1 METLIKT
8 VDLSVADESED
19 GLAIGSLA
27 GRWQIEHELGRGG
40 MGIVYAVV
48 HADIGKRA
56 ALKILHRKVF
66 ASSSHRDRT
75 LTEAR
80 VVNQID
86 HPNIVDIFDTGT
98 LPDGRSYIVMERLDG
113 CSLAEHAAKTKV
125 LPDNAITILFQV
137 CDALEA
143 AHAVGVL
150 HRDLKLD
157 NVFLVD
163 EPGHRI
169 KLLDWGIAK
178 IIAQEVSTTHKG
190 QLAGTPQYVS
200 PEQAR
205 GLKLTPKSDVYSL
218 GVMAYQLFLEALP
231 FDGDSAVEV
240 LSMHLHA
247 APPLPRELWP
257 DIPRPL
263 EALLLAMLAKQPDD
277 RPSLAEVTRSLEE
290 IQSDL
295 LRRRGSAW
303 EQIVGEA
310 PPIEAPR
317 APRWITP
324 AKTVPSDLSATSGR
338 WRYAVGVAS
347 LAALALLIAFTRDEE
362 PSGARSDRTLVE
374 SAEPAA
380 AAAATPELV
389 APPPFPAASAVERTV
404 ARTTDRTTDRTV
416 ARTATRPPA
425 HAHPATPTPVPA
437 AHHAASPNPA
447 HVAPQTPSVTTKPP
461 ASPPPTTAPRI
472 AQPSPSTAQPSPT
485 ITQPSPTTPRIAQPS
500 PSPSPPLPPISPTAQ
515 PSTPTRAVSS
525 APTAD
530 AVVAKYTTLGQ
541 KLADAPRQRELSKLW
556 SRYRRLNI
564 QEALVTADKRTQAAQ
579 LLDELASELVARR

>member
-8 VDLSVADESED
+8 VDLSVADEPED

-56 ALKILHRKVF
+56 ALKILHRKLF
-66 ASSSHRDRT
+66 SSSSHRDRT

-113 CSLAEHAAKTKV
+113 CSLAEHAARTKV
-125 LPDNAITILFQV
+125 LPDNAITILYQV

-163 EPGHRI
+163 ESGHRI

-178 IIAQEVSTTHKG
+178 IIAQQVSTTREG
-190 QLAGTPQYVS
+190 TLAGTPQYVS

-205 GLKLTPKSDVYSL
+205 GLTLTPKSDVYSL

-240 LSMHLHA
+240 LAMHLHA
-247 APPLPRELWP
+247 APPPPRELWP

-277 RPSLAEVTRSLEE
+277 RPSLAEVSRRLEE
-290 IQSDL
+290 IQGEL
-295 LRRRGSAW
+295 VNRRGPAW
-303 EQIVGEA
+303 EQIVNEA
-310 PPIEAPR
+310 PAIQVPR
-317 APRWITP
+317 APRWIAP
-324 AKTVPSDLSATSGR
+324 AKTVPSDISATSGR
-338 WRYAVGVAS
+338 WRYALGVAS

-362 PSGARSDRTLVE
+362 PSGARADRALVE
-374 SAEPAA
+374 SGDPATAEPA
-380 AAAATPELV
+380 PELL
-389 APPPFPAASAVERTV
+389 APPPSPAVERTV
-404 ARTTDRTTDRTV
+404 ERTV
-416 ARTATRPPA
+416 EQALPSQATHDVAAA
-425 HAHPATPTPVPA
+425 HADALAPTNAPA
-437 AHHAASPNPA
+437 
-447 HVAPQTPSVTTKPP
+447 TKPP
-461 ASPPPTTAPRI
+461 ASRTPHAPSVATKPPAPVSPPTSRTAPTI
-472 AQPSPSTAQPSPT
+472 AQPPQPARPSPSTAPPSQP
-485 ITQPSPTTPRIAQPS
+485 AQPS
-500 PSPSPPLPPISPTAQ
+500 QPAPPAVPS
-515 PSTPTRAVSS
+515 
-525 APTAD
+525 AD
-530 AVVAKYTTLGQ
+530 AVVAKYTALGQ
-541 KLADAPRQRELSKLW
+541 KLADAPRQRELSALW
-556 SRYRRLNI
+556 SRYRRLHI
-564 QEALVTADKRTQAAQ
+564 QEALVTADKRAQAVQ
-579 LLDELASELVARR
+579 LLDQLASELAARR